1 MNCEDSETTKAASGE
16 WIGNPKI
23 NKRNSAERTDKTRR
37 EGKGKQGDITRWAHR
52 PAIFAEKN
60 SPRTDLRKAQKKA
73 EFSSELRQEK
83 IAGVEG
89 TPSRLLPLNQ

>member
-52 PAIFAEKN
+52 PAILPKKIPPEQIYEKPKRRRN
-60 SPRTDLRKAQKKA
+60 LAP
-73 EFSSELRQEK
+73 
-83 IAGVEG
+83 
-89 TPSRLLPLNQ
+89 N